1 MKHVDIE
8 VVEHLLE
15 LAWVALWDV
24 LRLHESLSGH
34 LKWASSR

>member
-8 VVEHLLE
+8 VVEQLLE
-15 LAWVALWDV
+15 LAWVELWDV

-34 LKWASSR
+34 LKWGYIR